1 MIYLQVTFLQAYAAS
16 FLPRQILLKF
26 NIVKRNTDGLKITI
40 KFTKS
45 QNKIIYTVVNVLNI
59 YMIFTEN
66 NQHIQ
71 N

>member
-16 FLPRQILLKF
+16 L
-26 NIVKRNTDGLKITI
+26 
-40 KFTKS
+40 
-45 QNKIIYTVVNVLNI
+45 TVVNVLNI